1 MTPQIPIAIISSN
14 TGIYFSKDG
23 GKLTLPNIHLENC
36 IFKWSAAWYTTYH
49 ISFTTEEHLGHDHT
63 FSNLVKVPKSTA
75 ALWIRNSCD
84 ETLIQTLRT
93 FKTVAPHL
101 FDLDIPIEPLSASAF
116 ADLCDAARYYV
127 TGKIDWETEY
137 PDHD

>member
-1 MTPQIPIAIISSN
+1 MNPQIPIAIISSDD
-14 TGIYFSKDG
+14 GIYFSKDG
-23 GKLTLPNIHLENC
+23 GKLTLPIIGLKDCLFN
-36 IFKWSAAWYTTYH
+36 WSAAGYTTYNVN
-49 ISFTTEEHLGHDHT
+49 FTTEKHLDRT